1 MASAPS
7 GSSRRGRAW
16 LASVVGSR
24 TAPGPADLALVVVR
38 VGLAW
43 IFIHY
48 GSGKLFGWFNGPG
61 IHRTALFFSPDY
73 LYNTLYPK
81 YAEYFADA
89 MNKIGSM
96 YFTKEAYDKLYPGY
110 GSSYINFYGGA
121 AGSNDAPPWC

>member
-61 IHRTALFFSPDY
+61 IHRTALFFS
-73 LYNTLYPK
+73 
-81 YAEYFADA
+81 A
-89 MNKIGSM
+89 MNAAI
-96 YFTKEAYDKLYPGY
+96 AAR
-110 GSSYINFYGGA
+110 GA
-121 AGSNDAPPWC
+121 SAR